1 MENKMNYTPEELQ
14 AILEK
19 AQKELQEKL
28 DSMTPEEREQAQL
41 RAQQAIEDDAA
52 SMQKLIAD
60 AAKVAAGNIPTQKPK
75 PKFCPNCGAQAGDGN
90 FCQFCG
96 GSLQNDK

>member
-1 MENKMNYTPEELQ
+1 MDTNINYTPEELQ
-14 AILEK
+14 ALLEK

-52 SMQKLIAD
+52 SMQKLMDD
-60 AAKVAAGNIPTQKPK
+60 AAKVAAGDIPAQKPV
-75 PKFCPNCGAQAGDGN
+75 PKFCPNCGAPAGDGN

-96 GSLQNDK
+96 TDLQNNK

>member
-1 MENKMNYTPEELQ
+1 MDTNMNYTPEELQ

-52 SMQKLIAD
+52 SMQKLIDD
-60 AAKVAAGNIPTQKPK
+60 AAKVAAGDIPTRK
-75 PKFCPNCGAQAGDGN
+75 PKFCPNCGAPAGEGK
-90 FCQFCG
+90 FCSFCG
-96 GSLQNDK
+96 GALKND

>member
-1 MENKMNYTPEELQ
+1 MDTNMNYTPEELQ
-14 AILEK
+14 ALLEK

-28 DSMTPEEREQAQL
+28 DSMTPEEREQAQIK
-41 RAQQAIEDDAA
+41 AQQAIEDDAA
-52 SMQKLIAD
+52 SMQKLIDD

-75 PKFCPNCGAQAGDGN
+75 FCPNCGAPAGDGN

-96 GSLQNDK
+96 TALQNNK

>member
-1 MENKMNYTPEELQ
+1 MDTNMNYTPEELQ

-41 RAQQAIEDDAA
+41 RALQAIEDDAA
-52 SMQKLIAD
+52 SMQKLIDD
-60 AAKVAAGNIPTQKPK
+60 AAKAAAGNIPTQKPA
-75 PKFCPNCGAQAGDGN
+75 PKFCPNCGAPAGDGN

-96 GSLQNDK
+96 TALQNN

>member
-1 MENKMNYTPEELQ
+1 MDTNMNYTPEELQ

-52 SMQKLIAD
+52 SMQKLIDD
-60 AAKVAAGNIPTQKPK
+60 AAKVAAGDIPAQKPA
-75 PKFCPNCGAQAGDGN
+75 PKFCPNCGAPAGEGK
-90 FCQFCG
+90 FCSFCG
-96 GSLQNDK
+96 GALQND

>member
-1 MENKMNYTPEELQ
+1 MNYTPEELQ

-28 DSMTPEEREQAQL
+28 DSMTPEEREQAQIK
-41 RAQQAIEDDAA
+41 AQQAIEDDAA
-52 SMQKLIAD
+52 SMQKLMDD
-60 AAKVAAGNIPTQKPK
+60 AAKVAAGNIPTQKPN
-75 PKFCPNCGAQAGDGN
+75 FCPNCGAPAGDGN

-96 GSLQNDK
+96 TALQNNK